1 MKSYISTLTVF
12 IVAKTSAYNQIPNL
26 VQNDLKLD
34 FLEKL
39 ASQVLEKVDDL
50 AEKAKPSF
58 SKSKSD
64 FSDDDS
70 KITDQKYEDTEL
82 PAPESSLLFDSFLA
96 DKKSLKSNQEIVELD
111 CIFKNFTNLCKM
123 NILDI
128 KRENGFVKISEATLK
143 IASTEDI
150 NVKVNGIELKNTG
163 MYVFTASLPNEILEK
178 SDEFNFE
185 ISSNQLESPVKS
197 AVAISYITKNTLKS
211 RSKRSIQSKVP
222 KCSKNNV
229 KGCGLCSVG
238 ELTNT
243 EITAVLRKNTK
254 IDFKVVT
261 SNIDGRV
268 CYSDKS
274 CSLKSWNN
282 KNHQNSHNVVSN
294 KMRQAGLGGCC
305 VPATYK
311 KASL

>member
-1 MKSYISTLTVF
+1 MKSYVSTLTVF
-12 IVAKTSAYNQIPNL
+12 LVAKTSAYNQIPNV

-39 ASQVLEKVDDL
+39 AAQVLEKVDSL
-50 AEKAKPSF
+50 AEKAKPGF

-64 FSDDDS
+64 SSDDFKNS
-70 KITDQKYEDTEL
+70 ITDHKYEDTEL

-96 DKKSLKSNQEIVELD
+96 DKKSLKTNQEIVELD
-111 CIFKNFTNLCKM
+111 CVYKNHTNLCNM

-128 KRENGFVKISEATLK
+128 KRENGFVKISDATLK

-150 NVKVNGIELKNTG
+150 SVKVNGIELKNTG

-185 ISSNQLESPVKS
+185 ISSNFAVKS
-197 AVAISYITKNTLKS
+197 AVAISYITKNLKS
-211 RSKRSIQSKVP
+211 RSKRSIKVP

-254 IDFKVVT
+254 TDFKVVT